1 VSYSNN
7 SFSEDDMTSNSTL
20 YFDYAA
26 TTPLDNEVLDAMLPF
41 LTSEYG
47 NANSAHHL
55 GQRAKVIVEDA
66 REQIASLI
74 GAEPSEIIF
83 TSGGTESDNAV
94 VQGVM
99 TLAGDKNELIT
110 SPGEH
115 HAVLHPIELSKMKG
129 FKPVMVPLNN
139 DGVVEV
145 DTLREHLSN
154 KTCLVSLMHVNNEIG
169 SVNDVKKLSDLCRE
183 NGILFHTDAVQ
194 SLGKIPVNVQD
205 LGVDFL
211 SGSAHKI
218 YGPKG
223 IGLMYI
229 RNGSRWMPWL
239 TGGSQERRRRGGTTN
254 VPGVIGF
261 AKALEIAT
269 RSMEQQIKTYQEL
282 NQHLLSE
289 LKNHLHACEWEI
301 NGKPGV
307 HHITNFCFHNAE
319 KRGIDGEMLLL
330 NLDIEGICA
339 SNGSACTSGAVEPS
353 HVLLALGRQAEQA
366 KSSIRISFGKH
377 TTKEDVSR
385 LVHSLEAVLS
395 RMFTLV

>member
-1 VSYSNN
+1 
-7 SFSEDDMTSNSTL
+7 MTSNSTL

-26 TTPLDNEVLDAMLPF
+26 TTPLDKEVLDAMLPF

-55 GQRAKVIVEDA
+55 GQRAKVIVENA

-139 DGVVEV
+139 DGVVEL
-145 DTLREHLSN
+145 DTLREHLN
-154 KTCLVSLMHVNNEIG
+154 DKTCLVSLMHVNNEIG
-169 SVNDVKKLSDLCRE
+169 SVNDLKKLSDLCRE
-183 NGILFHTDAVQ
+183 KGVLFHTDAVQ
-194 SLGKIPVNVQD
+194 SLGKLPVNVQE

-223 IGLMYI
+223 IGLLYI

-269 RSMEQQIKTYQEL
+269 RSMEQQLKTYQEL

-289 LKNHLHACEWEI
+289 LKAHLHACEWEM

-330 NLDIEGICA
+330 NLDIEGICV

-377 TTKEDVSR
+377 TTKEDISR
-385 LVHSLEAVLS
+385 LVHSLESVLS

>member
-1 VSYSNN
+1 
-7 SFSEDDMTSNSTL
+7 MTSNSTL

-26 TTPLDNEVLDAMLPF
+26 TTPLDKEVLDAMLPF

-66 REQIASLI
+66 REQIAAII

-99 TLAGDKNELIT
+99 ALAGDKNELIT

-115 HAVLHPIELSKMKG
+115 HAVLHHIELSKMKG

-139 DGVVEV
+139 DGVVEL
-145 DTLREHLSN
+145 DTLREHLSD

-169 SVNDVKKLSDLCRE
+169 SVNDLKKLSDLCRE
-183 NGILFHTDAVQ
+183 KGVLFHTDAVQ
-194 SLGKIPVNVQD
+194 SLGKIPVNVQE

-223 IGLMYI
+223 IGLMYV

-269 RSMEQQIKTYQEL
+269 RSMEQQLKTYHEL

-289 LKNHLHACEWEI
+289 LKVHLHACEWEI

-330 NLDIEGICA
+330 NLDIEGICV

-353 HVLLALGRQAEQA
+353 HVLLAL
-366 KSSIRISFGKH
+366 
-377 TTKEDVSR
+377 
-385 LVHSLEAVLS
+385 
-395 RMFTLV
+395 

>member
-1 VSYSNN
+1 MS
-7 SFSEDDMTSNSTL
+7 SNSTL

-26 TTPLDNEVLDAMLPF
+26 TTPLDKEVLDAMLPF
-41 LTSEYG
+41 LTTEYG

-66 REQIASLI
+66 REQIADII

-94 VQGVM
+94 IQGVM
-99 TLAGDKNELIT
+99 ALAGDKNELIT

-129 FKPVMVPLNN
+129 FKPVMAPLNG
-139 DGVVEV
+139 DGIVDLETLEV
-145 DTLREHLSN
+145 LITD

-169 SVNDVKKLSDLCRE
+169 SVNDLKKLSDLCRE
-183 NGILFHTDAVQ
+183 RGVLFHTDAVQ
-194 SLGKIPVNVQD
+194 SLGKIPVNVKE

-223 IGLMYI
+223 IGLMFV

-261 AKALEIAT
+261 AKALEITT
-269 RSMEQQIKTYQEL
+269 RTMQQQLKTYQEL
-282 NQHLLSE
+282 NEHLLRE
-289 LKNHLHACEWEI
+289 LKTHLHACEWEI

-307 HHITNFCFHNAE
+307 HHITNFCFQNSE

-330 NLDIEGICA
+330 NLDIEGICV

-353 HVLLALGRQAEQA
+353 HVLLALGREAEQA

-377 TTKEDVSR
+377 TTKEDISR
-385 LVHSLEAVLS
+385 LVLSLESVLA

>member
-1 VSYSNN
+1 
-7 SFSEDDMTSNSTL
+7 MTSNSTL

-26 TTPLDNEVLDAMLPF
+26 TTPLDNEVLEAMLPF

-129 FKPVMVPLNN
+129 FKPIMVPLNN
-139 DGVVEV
+139 DGVVEL
-145 DTLREHLSN
+145 DTLKEHLSD

-169 SVNDVKKLSDLCRE
+169 SVNDLKNLSDLCRE
-183 NGILFHTDAVQ
+183 KGVLFHTDAVQ
-194 SLGKIPVNVQD
+194 SLGKLPVNVQE

-223 IGLMYI
+223 IGLLYV

-269 RSMEQQIKTYQEL
+269 RSMEQQLKTYQEL

-289 LKNHLHACEWEI
+289 LKAHLHACEWEI
-301 NGKPGV
+301 NGKPEFIILPIFAFTIPKNEELMV
-307 HHITNFCFHNAE
+307 KCFYSTWTLKAFVSQMVQRVPLE
-319 KRGIDGEMLLL
+319 LL
-330 NLDIEGICA
+330 N
-339 SNGSACTSGAVEPS
+339 P
-353 HVLLALGRQAEQA
+353 
-366 KSSIRISFGKH
+366 H
-377 TTKEDVSR
+377 TCY
-385 LVHSLEAVLS
+385 
-395 RMFTLV
+395 